1 MNKWMD
7 KFSDTLQPIAMKI
20 GNQKFLIALRNAFVG
35 TMPVIMTGSIA
46 ILLNAFFVDFP
57 MQFGFE
63 WITPYFQWLVNI
75 NNLIFGASIA
85 IVSLIFIFSLGV
97 NVAKIYKVDELSS
110 GIVSFAAFIITITKQ
125 VTQTITL
132 NNTAGVNLTELFADT
147 GVAIDGNDIMVQ
159 IGNVIPGGYIDT
171 KGYFTAIIIGF
182 VASIIFSKL
191 MLKNWTIKL
200 PDSVPP
206 AIATPFLSIIPGFVA
221 LYVVGI
227 FTYVFNLVTDSN
239 MIDWIY
245 KVLQAPLLGLSQ
257 NLISI
262 LVIAVLVQLF
272 WFFGLHGG
280 NVMAPIMEGTFGVAL
295 LANLEAYQA
304 GEAIPYIWTTATYGA
319 FIFNGTIG
327 LIIAIFLVSKNP
339 HYREVAK
346 LGLAPALFNIGEP
359 VTYGLPVVLNPI
371 MFIPRLLTPFLT
383 TILTYF
389 ATTTGLVSPVTQNVA
404 WVMPP
409 ILYPFFATAFDWR
422 ALVLG
427 AINIAIVTIVYIPFV
442 KMANDSEI
450 AEASL

>member
-7 KFSDTLQPIAMKI
+7 KFSDTLQPIAIKI

-295 LANLEAYQA
+295 LANLEAYKA

-319 FIFNGTIG
+319 FIFNGTI
-327 LIIAIFLVSKNP
+327 
-339 HYREVAK
+339 
-346 LGLAPALFNIGEP
+346 
-359 VTYGLPVVLNPI
+359 
-371 MFIPRLLTPFLT
+371 
-383 TILTYF
+383 
-389 ATTTGLVSPVTQNVA
+389 
-404 WVMPP
+404 
-409 ILYPFFATAFDWR
+409 
-422 ALVLG
+422 
-427 AINIAIVTIVYIPFV
+427 
-442 KMANDSEI
+442 
-450 AEASL
+450 